1 MSGED
6 SQHYVDPR
14 ALQLDPP
21 LPIAQDVERHKMSF
35 TNQGIAILSWGHPSP
50 EVEQNLTDALEKD
63 GSSKGKLVR
72 RGVYGS
78 ELSKAS
84 LDFIMYGISNEEE
97 KYIYSL
103 LQSCH
108 TEGEGESGDENI
120 DTPGEPLIVDCSR
133 EDKDLGGPGKYR
145 LGPYGYAQR
154 QSLSLVRLLRGT
166 VQFPAYLGSQLQD
179 KAQVQQRSDPSPLA
193 LQKGDV
199 LLMDS
204 DLCLNWPL
212 ASSDGC
218 FVERTFATGPQRFYL
233 KRGYPVLDVA
243 PFHATP
249 SIRRL
254 ESSRANE
261 LSGGTKAA

>member
-14 ALQLDPP
+14 VLQLDPP
-21 LPIAQDVERHKMSF
+21 LSIAQNVEARKMSF
-35 TNQGIAILSWGHPSP
+35 TSQGIAILSWGHPSP

-63 GSSKGKLVR
+63 ESSKGKLVR
-72 RGVYGS
+72 RGAYGS

-84 LDFIMYGISNEEE
+84 LNFIMYGISKERER
-97 KYIYSL
+97 YIYSL
-103 LQSCH
+103 LQSCD
-108 TEGEGESGDENI
+108 TVGEGESGDENS

-154 QSLSLVRLLRGT
+154 QSLSLVRLLRDT
-166 VQFPAYLGSQLQD
+166 VQFPAYLGSQKQH
-179 KAQVQQRSDPSPLA
+179 KAQVQQRSDPSPLR

-199 LLMDS
+199 LLLDT

-212 ASSDGC
+212 AGSDGC
-218 FVERTFATGPQRFYL
+218 FVGRTFAKGPQRFNL
-233 KRGYPVLDVA
+233 KRDYPVLDVA

-254 ESSRANE
+254 ELSRANE